1 VTLENGK
8 QRSPLVERLG
18 LQPHIEGGW
27 FREIWKTPQDIP
39 QSVLGDRYTGSRPAA
54 TSVYFLLHPGEES
67 AWHKVTSDE
76 LWLWHSGSPVVLTL
90 GGGGDE
96 PGEETELMLGVDWE
110 AGQEPQGLVPGGVW
124 QKARP
129 LGEEP
134 ALVTCIVAP
143 GFHYDDFKLV
153 KK

>member
-1 VTLENGK
+1 LAEKVTE
-8 QRSPLVERLG
+8 RSPLVERLG
-18 LQPHIEGGW
+18 LQPHVEGGW
-27 FREIWKTPQDIP
+27 FKEMWRTAQNIP
-39 QSVLGDRYTGSRPAA
+39 QSALGAAYSGDRSAA

-76 LWLWHSGSPVVLTL
+76 LWLWHSGSPIVLTL
-90 GGGGDE
+90 GGSGDE
-96 PGEETELMLGVDWE
+96 PGEETDLILGVDWA

-129 LGEEP
+129 LSDEP
-134 ALVTCIVAP
+134 GLCTCIVAP
-143 GFHYDDFKLV
+143 GFHFDDFQLV